1 MNERT
6 NLHAGIDVD
15 DLTDVFHDE
24 GALSNVLVGSQT
36 PSLLFSLFTQDISM
50 AVAKSGGRYRVSTN
64 PEDLGGT
71 VLIVLE
77 SLVLAV
83 LSTRTRLGVA
93 LDRHEAECREEE

>member
-1 MNERT
+1 
-6 NLHAGIDVD
+6 
-15 DLTDVFHDE
+15 
-24 GALSNVLVGSQT
+24 
-36 PSLLFSLFTQDISM
+36 
-50 AVAKSGGRYRVSTN
+50 VAKSGGRYRVSTN